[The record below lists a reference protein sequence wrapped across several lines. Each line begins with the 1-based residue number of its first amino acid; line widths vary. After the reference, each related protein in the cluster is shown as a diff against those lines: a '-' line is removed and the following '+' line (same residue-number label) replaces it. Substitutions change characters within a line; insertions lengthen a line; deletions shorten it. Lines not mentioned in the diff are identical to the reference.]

1 MFAALGGNRNTTLE
15 LFVKLQFSCSMVLIA
30 DFMSLGWNSQRK
42 AVIKMTLYTRPA
54 NETLLGGIF
63 SLFNS
68 LRGSLARIGSH
79 LMERLERKYLLSL
92 HWIFYIYL
100 SEMPQCCWLSIK
112 LFPSCQFLLF
122 SRYFRP
128 FYYSKKYWI
137 WSVQEIESFSFLMIA
152 SSIQPWTLL
161 VLNLYNKLKS
171 LC

>member
-1 MFAALGGNRNTTLE
+1 M
-15 LFVKLQFSCSMVLIA
+15 
-30 DFMSLGWNSQRK
+30 
-42 AVIKMTLYTRPA
+42 
-54 NETLLGGIF
+54 
-63 SLFNS
+63 
-68 LRGSLARIGSH
+68 
-79 LMERLERKYLLSL
+79 LSL
-92 HWIFYIYL
+92 HWIFYIYR

-161 VLNLYNKLKS
+161 VFHRYNKLKS
-171 LC
+171 LCQAGEMRSRSENVILQFVKLTLINSSHYQPQVKIEQVVQCRMLYHIGDSELL